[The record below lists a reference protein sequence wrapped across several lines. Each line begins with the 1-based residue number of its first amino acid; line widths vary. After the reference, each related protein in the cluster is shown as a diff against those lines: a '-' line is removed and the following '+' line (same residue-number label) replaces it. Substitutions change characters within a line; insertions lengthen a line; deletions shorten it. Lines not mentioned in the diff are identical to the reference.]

1 MIGISDMKDLMKLM
15 VTLTSQ
21 MRDQDSQ
28 GSGFLTSTKKAV
40 E

>member
-1 MIGISDMKDLMKLM
+1 MGTSDMKELMKLM

-21 MRDQDSQ
+21 VRDQDSQ
-28 GSGFLTSTKKAV
+28 GSGFLTSTRKVV